1 MTDARDR
8 IEGLIARTAL
18 GDRASFSALYDAT
31 SAKLF
36 GIALRVL
43 NDRAAA
49 EDALQE
55 IYVKVWHNAARYQA
69 NGLSPIT
76 WLATIAR
83 NHAVDRLRKARS
95 ADRTGLTR
103 GPDGMDLAELVAD
116 PAPGPEDLLL
126 AASERARLADCFKT
140 LEPDRAEAVRR
151 AYLDGDTYADLADRY
166 GVPLNT
172 MRSWLRRSL
181 IRLKDCLTQ

>member
-1 MTDARDR
+1 MTDARAR
-8 IEGLIARTAL
+8 IENLIARTAL
-18 GDRASFSALYDAT
+18 GDRAAFTELYDAT

-36 GIALRVL
+36 GIVLRIL

-49 EDALQE
+49 EDALQDV
-55 IYVKVWHNAARYQA
+55 YVKVWHNAGRYQV

-83 NHAVDRLRKARS
+83 NHAVDRLRR
-95 ADRTGLTR
+95 TR
-103 GPDGMDLAELVAD
+103 GGYAELEAADEVAD
-116 PAPGPEDLLL
+116 AAPGPEAMAV
-126 AASERARLADCFKT
+126 AASERARLAACFDT

-151 AYLDGDTYADLADRY
+151 AYLDGDSYADLAARY
-166 GVPLNT
+166 SVPLNT

-181 IRLKDCLTQ
+181 IRLKECLTQ